1 MPMSLFL
8 IRYGELGL
16 KSPNV
21 KKRFQNALKK
31 NIEDAFLKEKTQ
43 CITSMDWGR
52 IYIHTDDDELAK
64 GILKRTFGITSVSKV
79 IETTSELEEIC
90 KIAAEYSKGI
100 IPPKSTFAVRTKRT
114 GSHPYT
120 SQDIAKEVGSAVLT
134 ANKDKNVKVNLSNPD
149 FEIFVEAR
157 HNRAFIFKEKIRG
170 PGGFPIG
177 TQGKVLAVIS
187 DKKSCYAAWLMMKR
201 GCRTKL
207 FCFGKNALDL
217 AKSLAPWQLNFVPIM
232 EAQDYNIDRA
242 LYLAK
247 KVKAEALVLGDTFE
261 EFQKREDIKAEIPV
275 FYPLIG
281 MSDNDIEKSITFL
294 FGDDS

>member
-1 MPMSLFL
+1 MSLFL
-8 IRYGELGL
+8 VRYGELGL

-21 KKRFQNALKK
+21 KRRFQRALKK
-31 NIEDAFLKEKTQ
+31 NIEDFFLKEETQ

-52 IYIHTDDDELAK
+52 IYLHTDNDAMARS
-64 GILKRTFGITSVSKV
+64 ILSRTFGITSFSKV
-79 IETTSELEEIC
+79 IETTSDLEEIC
-90 KIAAEYSKGI
+90 KTAAEYSKGVI
-100 IPPKSTFAVRTKRT
+100 LKNSKFAVRARRT
-114 GSHPYT
+114 GSHTYT
-120 SQDIAKEVGSAVLT
+120 SQDIAKEVGSAILSE
-134 ANKDKNVKVNLSNPD
+134 NEDKNIKVNLSNPD

-157 HNRAFIFKEKIRG
+157 HNRAFVFSEKIQG
-170 PGGFPIG
+170 PGGFPVG

-207 FCFGKNALDL
+207 LCLGENALSL
-217 AKSLAPWQLNFVPIM
+217 AKYLESWQLNTVPIVI
-232 EAQDYNIDRA
+232 EALDDNIDKT

-261 EFQKREDIKAEIPV
+261 EFQKMGDIEAAIPV

-281 MSDNDIEKSITFL
+281 LSEEEIEKCVTFL
-294 FGDDS
+294 FGDGS